1 MAAFRGDVSL
11 AIFDCDL
18 KNDNASA
25 LNKYESSIAISK
37 SWKTELERQQ
47 LAVSQ
52 FQKRRVNRIQ
62 WQPSTTPEEDPS
74 ELRRLAAKTPADADE
89 DDTHKETRIYSP
101 KEFKTV
107 RSGIPPT
114 QIV

>member
-1 MAAFRGDVSL
+1 MTVGLTSL
-11 AIFDCDL
+11 HP
-18 KNDNASA
+18 
-25 LNKYESSIAISK
+25 
-37 SWKTELERQQ
+37 QQ
-47 LAVSQ
+47 LDLMAS
-52 FQKRRVNRIQ
+52 FSGSDCTPAPTP